1 MLLQYSNN
9 TCPKWSQLI
18 SRTTDTGH
26 TVKLSNLN
34 KVSIFPKP
42 IERQSVSTC
51 LRIFCDKTYHA
62 LINHPRLQHIKE
74 RQDTADFINIVV
86 SWWKV
91 LNVKGTGADVRFND
105 ELQAVIRDRND
116 NRLENVLNF
125 RNMALK
131 MAGKQGKRKKQLTC
145 DTAQPIYHTCNGVVE
160 LCRSLLNSSHQYVI
174 LSEFSTD
181 PLEKEFSKLRQGSG
195 GTYFITVQQVIEK
208 LNISRAKLLLSLN
221 NPAVDIC
228 FDTTHSYPN
237 CGFLLDE
244 SSAEIFDN
252 LPNLESFISSD
263 TNMAL
268 IYISEY
274 LTRKDNELS
283 ENELLEKTTFYHQKF
298 GQYIESIDRGGLN
311 IPTDNTCQWKQRVQN
326 IGGKNCQKLVIA
338 MMKSFMTNSL
348 MAKSIMAAGKDKESF

>member
-1 MLLQYSNN
+1 
-9 TCPKWSQLI
+9 
-18 SRTTDTGH
+18 
-26 TVKLSNLN
+26 
-34 KVSIFPKP
+34 
-42 IERQSVSTC
+42 
-51 LRIFCDKTYHA
+51 
-62 LINHPRLQHIKE
+62 
-74 RQDTADFINIVV
+74 
-86 SWWKV
+86 
-91 LNVKGTGADVRFND
+91 
-105 ELQAVIRDRND
+105 
-116 NRLENVLNF
+116 
-125 RNMALK
+125 